1 MTTTLFM
8 VLIIIGSTILFL
20 GCALSLTNMVNSD
33 VVCMLLSFAITFIF
47 DIGFCL
53 FAPSM
58 NQMIENDYYAML
70 DDRPTCIDANHVSLG
85 CKEEYIDWQRDSIDA
100 QHKYDSVKVVLDN
113 KQKELLK

>member
-20 GCALSLTNMVNSD
+20 GCALSLSGIIDND
-33 VVCMLLSFAITFIF
+33 YVCMLLSFAITFVF
-47 DIGFCL
+47 DFGFCL
-53 FAPSM
+53 FTPST

-70 DDRPTCIDANHVSLG
+70 DDRPTCIDASHVSLG
-85 CKEEYIDWQRDSIDA
+85 CKEEYIDWQRDSIEK
-100 QHKYDSVKVVLDN
+100 QHEYDSVKVVLDN

>member
-20 GCALSLTNMVNSD
+20 GCALSLSGIICSD
-33 VVCMLLSFAITFIF
+33 NVCMLLSFAITFIF
-47 DIGFCL
+47 NIGFCL
-53 FAPSM
+53 FTPSM

-70 DDRPTCIDANHVSLG
+70 DDRPKCIDANNVSLG
-85 CKEEYIDWQRDSIDA
+85 CKEDYIDWQRDSIDA
-100 QHKYDSVKVVLDN
+100 QRKYDSVKVVLDN

>member
-8 VLIIIGSTILFL
+8 VLIIIGSTVLFL
-20 GCALSLTNMVNSD
+20 GCALSLSGIIYSD
-33 VVCMLLSFAITFIF
+33 NVCMLLSFAITFIF

-53 FAPSM
+53 LTPST

-70 DDRPTCIDANHVSLG
+70 DDRPKCIDAGNVSLG
-85 CKEEYIDWQRDSIDA
+85 CKEEYIDWQKDSIEK
-100 QHKYDSVKVVLDN
+100 QHMYDSVKVVLDN

>member
-20 GCALSLTNMVNSD
+20 GCANSLSVMIVSD
-33 VVCMLLSFAITFIF
+33 SVCILLSFAITFIF

-53 FAPSM
+53 FTPSM

-70 DDRPTCIDANHVSLG
+70 DDRPNCINASHVSLG
-85 CKEEYIDWQRDSIDA
+85 CKEEYIDWQRDSIEK
-100 QHKYDSVKVVLDN
+100 QHEYDSVKVVLDN
-113 KQKELLK
+113 KQKEILK